1 MMTDPAI
8 QARNRW
14 LIITGVRLLA
24 LAGAV
29 FAVVL
34 IGRAPTWPPKVLGV
48 AIMLSALYMSWA
60 VPASLAHRW
69 RTPAEAPKRTT
80 KTRR

>member
-1 MMTDPAI
+1 MTDSAA

-14 LIITGVRLLA
+14 LVISAIRLVA

-34 IGRAPTWPPKVLGV
+34 IGRAPSWPYRVLGA
-48 AIMLSALYMSWA
+48 AIVLSALYMSWA
-60 VPASLAHRW
+60 VPAALAHRW
-69 RTPAEAPKRTT
+69 RTPDPDPQPRPT

>member
-1 MMTDPAI
+1 MTGPAT

-14 LIITGVRLLA
+14 LLISGIRLMA

-34 IGRAPTWPPKVLGV
+34 IARAPTWPYRALGA
-48 AIMLSALYMSWA
+48 AIVLSALYMSWA
-60 VPASLAHRW
+60 VPAALAHRW
-69 RTPAEAPKRTT
+69 RTPEAEPRPRPT
-80 KTRR
+80 KVNR

>member
-1 MMTDPAI
+1 MTDPAI

-69 RTPAEAPKRTT
+69 RTPQEAPKRTT

>member
-1 MMTDPAI
+1 MTDPATVS
-8 QARNRW
+8 RNRW
-14 LIITGVRLLA
+14 LIITLVRLVA
-24 LAGAV
+24 IAGAV
-29 FAVVL
+29 FAVIL

-48 AIMLSALYMSWA
+48 AIVLSALYMSWA

-69 RTPAEAPKRTT
+69 RTPDEAPKRTT

>member
-1 MMTDPAI
+1 MTDPATVS
-8 QARNRW
+8 RNRW
-14 LIITGVRLLA
+14 LIINAVRLLA
-24 LAGAV
+24 IAGAV

-34 IGRAPTWPPKVLGV
+34 IARAPTWPPRALGV
-48 AIMLSALYMSWA
+48 AIVLSALYMSWA

-69 RTPAEAPKRTT
+69 RTPDEPPKRTT

>member
-48 AIMLSALYMSWA
+48 AIVLSALYMSWA

-69 RTPAEAPKRTT
+69 RTPEEAPKRTT

>member
-1 MMTDPAI
+1 MTDPAV

-14 LIITGVRLLA
+14 LIITIVRLVA
-24 LAGAV
+24 IAGAV
-29 FAVVL
+29 FAVIL

-48 AIMLSALYMSWA
+48 AIVLSALYMSWA

-69 RTPAEAPKRTT
+69 RTTDEPSKRTT

>member
-1 MMTDPAI
+1 MTDPAI

-48 AIMLSALYMSWA
+48 AIVLSALYMSWA

-69 RTPAEAPKRTT
+69 RTPEEAPKRTT

>member
-1 MMTDPAI
+1 MTDPAI

-14 LIITGVRLLA
+14 LIITVVRLLGI
-24 LAGAV
+24 AGAV
-29 FAVVL
+29 FAVIL

-48 AIMLSALYMSWA
+48 AIVLSALYMSWA
-60 VPASLAHRW
+60 VPAALAHRW
-69 RTPAEAPKRTT
+69 RTPEDAPKRTT

>member
-1 MMTDPAI
+1 MTDPAA

-14 LIITGVRLLA
+14 YIMVAIRLVA
-24 LAGAV
+24 TAGAV

-34 IGRAPTWPPKVLGV
+34 AARATDWRLQVLAG
-48 AIMLSALYMSWA
+48 AIVLSAIYMGWA

-69 RTPAEAPKRTT
+69 RTPGDAPKPKPY

>member
-1 MMTDPAI
+1 MTDPAI

-14 LIITGVRLLA
+14 LIITAVRLLA
-24 LAGAV
+24 IAGAV
-29 FAVVL
+29 FAVIL

-48 AIMLSALYMSWA
+48 AIVLSALYMSWA

-69 RTPAEAPKRTT
+69 RTPEEPPKRTT
-80 KTRR
+80 KVRR

>member
-1 MMTDPAI
+1 MTDPATVS
-8 QARNRW
+8 RNRW
-14 LIITGVRLLA
+14 LIINAVRLTA
-24 LAGAV
+24 IAGAV

-34 IGRAPTWPPKVLGV
+34 IARAPTWPPRALGV
-48 AIMLSALYMSWA
+48 AIVLSALYMSWA

-69 RTPAEAPKRTT
+69 RTPDEAPKRTT

>member
-1 MMTDPAI
+1 MNIET

-14 LIITGVRLLA
+14 LIISGVRIAA

-34 IGRAPTWPPKVLGV
+34 IARAPSWPYKALGA
-48 AIMLSALYMSWA
+48 AIVLSALYMSWA

-69 RTPAEAPKRTT
+69 RTPDPEPKPKPT
-80 KTRR
+80 KVNR

>member
-1 MMTDPAI
+1 MNTET

-14 LIITGVRLLA
+14 LIISGVRILA

-34 IGRAPTWPPKVLGV
+34 IARAPTWPYRALGA
-48 AIMLSALYMSWA
+48 AIVLSALYMSWA

-69 RTPAEAPKRTT
+69 RTLDPDPKPRPT
-80 KTRR
+80 KVNR

>member
-1 MMTDPAI
+1 MTDPAA

-14 LIITGVRLLA
+14 LIITAVRLLA
-24 LAGAV
+24 IAGAV
-29 FAVVL
+29 FAVIL

-48 AIMLSALYMSWA
+48 AIVLSALYMSWA
-60 VPASLAHRW
+60 VPAALAHRW
-69 RTPAEAPKRTT
+69 RTPEEAPKRTT

>member
-1 MMTDPAI
+1 MTDPAA

-14 LIITGVRLLA
+14 FIMAGIRILA
-24 LAGAV
+24 AAGAV

-34 IGRAPTWPPKVLGV
+34 AARATNWQLQALAG
-48 AIMLSALYMSWA
+48 AIILSALYMGWA

-69 RTPAEAPKRTT
+69 RTPGDVPRPKPY

>member
-1 MMTDPAI
+1 MTDPAT

-14 LIITGVRLLA
+14 LIITAVRLVA
-24 LAGAV
+24 IAGAV

-34 IGRAPTWPPKVLGV
+34 IARAPTWPPKALGV
-48 AIMLSALYMSWA
+48 AIVLSALYMSWA

-69 RTPAEAPKRTT
+69 RTPGEAPTRTT
-80 KTRR
+80 KTGR

>member
-1 MMTDPAI
+1 MTDPAA

-24 LAGAV
+24 IAGAV

-34 IGRAPTWPPKVLGV
+34 IGRAPTWPVRALGV
-48 AIMLSALYMSWA
+48 AIVLSALYMSWA

-69 RTPAEAPKRTT
+69 RTPDEAPKRTT

>member
-1 MMTDPAI
+1 
-8 QARNRW
+8 
-14 LIITGVRLLA
+14 
-24 LAGAV
+24 V
-29 FAVVL
+29 FAVIL

-48 AIMLSALYMSWA
+48 AIVLSALYMSWA

-69 RTPAEAPKRTT
+69 RTPEDAPKRTT

>member
-1 MMTDPAI
+1 MTDPAL

-24 LAGAV
+24 IAGAV
-29 FAVVL
+29 FAVIL
-34 IGRAPTWPPKVLGV
+34 IGRAPTWPPKALGV
-48 AIMLSALYMSWA
+48 AIVLSALYMSWA

-69 RTPAEAPKRTT
+69 RTPEEAPKRTT